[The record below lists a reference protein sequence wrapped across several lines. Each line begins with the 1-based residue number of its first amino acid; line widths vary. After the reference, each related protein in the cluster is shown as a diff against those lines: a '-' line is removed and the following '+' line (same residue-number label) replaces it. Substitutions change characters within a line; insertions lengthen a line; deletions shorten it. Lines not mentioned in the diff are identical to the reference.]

1 MNADAT
7 SAAVSGPA
15 TPASGGGSLPRV
27 SVIVRSTA
35 RPTLE
40 RALESIGAQDYP
52 DVEAVVVA
60 ASGPGHPAVPAHV
73 GRHRVVFAPSL
84 MHLSRP
90 DAANA
95 GLDAA
100 TGDWIT
106 FLDDDDTLSP
116 DHVSGLVAATR
127 NAPEALAVYTLA
139 RARFADGRTETWGRP
154 YALIQLYERNFIHL
168 STALF
173 SRTLVARGCRFDPQF
188 EIMQDWDFFLQIA
201 QHTHF
206 HFEPRQTFEWHA
218 DAGSSGAGGGANQ
231 DDARFVRF
239 RDMIYA
245 KWASAHEALIDSV
258 TAKLQAAQARAQQHD
273 LSGAETLVRE
283 VLAMS
288 PNDPFALNMLAML
301 QRSQG
306 RIADAR
312 ATLETAVAIRPDDP
326 SFLFN
331 LALLC
336 RATGD
341 IEAARGCCWRA
352 LEMDSG
358 FAPASDLLAAL
369 AKTGT

>member
-1 MNADAT
+1 MSANAPAQNDNGPQARPQG
-7 SAAVSGPA
+7 GPA
-15 TPASGGGSLPRV
+15 VPRV

-35 RPTLE
+35 RPTLA

-52 DVEAVVVA
+52 NLEAVVVA
-60 ASGPGHPAVPAHV
+60 ASGPDHPAVPARIGAHPFV
-73 GRHRVVFAPSL
+73 LAASPVR
-84 MHLSRP
+84 LSRP
-90 DAANA
+90 EAANA

-173 SRTLVARGCRFDPQF
+173 SRELVERGCRFDPQF

-218 DAGSSGAGGGANQ
+218 DSESFRQRESANPS
-231 DDARFVRF
+231 DASVARFH
-239 RDMIYA
+239 DMICL
-245 KWASAHEALIDSV
+245 KWAAARDALVDSV
-258 TAKLQAAQARAQQHD
+258 TAKLQAAQARAQQRD
-273 LSGAETLVRE
+273 LAGAESLVRE
-283 VLAMS
+283 VLAQS

-306 RIADAR
+306 HIAAAR
-312 ATLETAVAIRPDDP
+312 VTLEMAVAIRPDDP
-326 SFLFN
+326 SFTFN

-336 RATGD
+336 RGAGDVDAT
-341 IEAARGCCWRA
+341 RSCCWRA
-352 LEMDSG
+352 LEIDPG
-358 FAPASDLLAAL
+358 FAPARSLLAEL
-369 AKTGT
+369 ARTAP

>member
-1 MNADAT
+1 
-7 SAAVSGPA
+7 VPGP
-15 TPASGGGSLPRV
+15 LR
-27 SVIVRSTA
+27 
-35 RPTLE
+35 
-40 RALESIGAQDYP
+40 
-52 DVEAVVVA
+52 
-60 ASGPGHPAVPAHV
+60 
-73 GRHRVVFAPSL
+73 
-84 MHLSRP
+84 LSRP

-100 TGDWIT
+100 TGEWIT
-106 FLDDDDTLSP
+106 FLDDDDTMAP

-127 NAPEALAVYTLA
+127 NAPGALAVYTLA

-173 SRTLVARGCRFDPQF
+173 SRTLVQGGCRFDPQF

-206 HFEPRQTFEWHA
+206 YFEPRQTFDWHA

-231 DDARFVRF
+231 DDVRFVRF

-245 KWASAHEALIDSV
+245 KWAPAHEALVDSV
-258 TAKLQAAQARAQQHD
+258 TAKLQAAQARAQQRD
-273 LSGAETLVRE
+273 LAGAEALVRE

-326 SFLFN
+326 SFIFN

-336 RATGD
+336 RAAGD
-341 IEAARGCCWRA
+341 ADAARGCCWRA
-352 LEMDSG
+352 LEIDPG
-358 FAPASDLLAAL
+358 FAPARDLLAAL
-369 AKTGT
+369 AKAGA

>member
-1 MNADAT
+1 MNPDPSIAPIAG
-7 SAAVSGPA
+7 AALA
-15 TPASGGGSLPRV
+15 GGAPVLRV

-35 RPTLE
+35 RPTLA

-60 ASGPGHPAVPAHV
+60 ASGPDHPPVPARV
-73 GRHRVVFAPSL
+73 GRHPVVFAPSPL
-84 MHLSRP
+84 HLSRP

-173 SRTLVARGCRFDPQF
+173 SRKLVERGCRFDPQF

-206 HFEPRQTFEWHA
+206 HFEPRQTFDWHA
-218 DAGSSGAGGGANQ
+218 DAGASGAGGGPNR
-231 DDARFVRF
+231 DDARFAEF

-245 KWASAHEALIDSV
+245 KWAPAHDALADAV
-258 TAKLQAAQARAQQHD
+258 TTKLQAAQVRAQQRD
-273 LSGAETLVRE
+273 LPGAEALVRE
-283 VLAMS
+283 VLLQS

-312 ATLETAVAIRPDDP
+312 RTLETAVAIRPDDP
-326 SFLFN
+326 SFIFN

-336 RATGD
+336 RAAGD
-341 IEAARGCCWRA
+341 ADGARSSCWRA
-352 LEMDSG
+352 LELDPG
-358 FAPASDLLAAL
+358 FAPARELLAAL
-369 AKTGT
+369 AKPAS

>member
-1 MNADAT
+1 MSANA
-7 SAAVSGPA
+7 SAANDSGLEARP
-15 TPASGGGSLPRV
+15 PGSAAMPRV

-35 RPTLE
+35 RPTLA

-52 DVEAVVVA
+52 NVEAVVVA
-60 ASGPGHPAVPAHV
+60 ASGPDHPTVPARTGAHPI
-73 GRHRVVFAPSL
+73 VFAASPTR
-84 MHLSRP
+84 LSRP

-173 SRTLVARGCRFDPQF
+173 SRKLVERGCRFDPQF

-206 HFEPRQTFEWHA
+206 HFEPRQTFDWNA
-218 DAGSSGAGGGANQ
+218 DAGSSGAGGGVNT
-231 DDARFVRF
+231 DDSRFARF

-245 KWASAHEALIDSV
+245 KWAPAHEALADAV
-258 TAKLQAAQARAQQHD
+258 TTKLQAAQARAQQRD
-273 LSGAETLVRE
+273 LSGAESLVRE
-283 VLAMS
+283 VLAQS

-326 SFLFN
+326 SFTFN

-336 RATGD
+336 RAAGD
-341 IEAARGCCWRA
+341 VDAARSCCWRA
-352 LEMDSG
+352 LEIDPG
-358 FAPASDLLAAL
+358 FAPARDLLAAL
-369 AKTGT
+369 AKTAP